1 MSEKDTDN
9 MDQRAFAFEAAAIY
23 LGGMTRPTLYKL
35 DIPSFK
41 IGRRR
46 YYLREQ
52 LDAFLDKKAAEARV
66 YLSYEQKIRGSHD

>member
-9 MDQRAFAFEAAAIY
+9 MDQRALGFEAAAIY
-23 LGGMTRPTLYKL
+23 LGGMSRPTLYSL

-46 YYLREQ
+46 YYLRKE

-66 YLSYEQKIRGSHD
+66 YLSYPQKIRGSHD